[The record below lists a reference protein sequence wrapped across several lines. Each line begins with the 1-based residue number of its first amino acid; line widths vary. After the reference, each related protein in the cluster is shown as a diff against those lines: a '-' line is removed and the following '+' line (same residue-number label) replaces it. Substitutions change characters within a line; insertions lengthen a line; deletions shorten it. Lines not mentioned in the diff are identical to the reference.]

1 MILEQIT
8 RLLLLATRILGTTV
22 RRGYAPTRGLSHD
35 SLFKLNRRTMKRDAP
50 MAPCTS
56 LAIGWVGSRA
66 QLARTAKE
74 RGLDP
79 GRIEPCLGPDG
90 LSLLSSAERY
100 DKFDI
105 WNVIADNQ
113 IEREW
118 FADLPPL
125 HLGMDIKALSGI
137 K

>member
-1 MILEQIT
+1 
-8 RLLLLATRILGTTV
+8 LLISQRFNSTG
-22 RRGYAPTRGLSHD
+22 
-35 SLFKLNRRTMKRDAP
+35 N
-50 MAPCTS
+50 C
-56 LAIGWVGSRA
+56 
-66 QLARTAKE
+66 
-74 RGLDP
+74 
-79 GRIEPCLGPDG
+79 
-90 LSLLSSAERY
+90 SSAERY